1 MRGQLNIK
9 GLMQI
14 KEKQNIN
21 NNQQPE
27 NQRPENQRPES
38 QQQQQKKQTKIL
50 KLSYSKLKLICSKT
64 NLFNSI
70 CAKWTVGLCAGIII
84 SGLLLLIS
92 FGAYYRNR
100 IYQGITI
107 DHVAVGGLTR
117 SEALTKLEQA
127 EPKQVGVV
135 QTRTSS
141 AKQENQHQYPQQKP
155 LNFIPPLTIALQ
167 YQDKQTNLN
176 LAEITQTKD
185 YQLALDH
192 ALSIG
197 RSKNLWHRAQTV
209 YHLIQNPVNIRAH
222 YQLDT
227 TQIKQGI
234 EEFKKQVDQ
243 PGIMPK
249 FELET
254 SGAPASLK
262 FIEGQDELKLDVN
275 STLNNLFTNVQNILS
290 KIEAGNEALDT
301 QTFNEENI
309 NHSNSDTENHDAEAP
324 FSEIPNRKT
333 LNNRE
338 EIEIKAIVQHTKYK
352 LTEDELEAARE
363 KALAMVGQSLDFST
377 QELKENQLP
386 DHPSINKTL
395 NDQQLIGFL
404 TWPSGFNLEQ
414 IQQQVETWAEE
425 IDQPAVDAVFEYDQE
440 NLEVKEFSPH
450 REGIELDRGRT
461 EQQIK
466 DWLQDWLKNF
476 EKENLE
482 KEAEDS
488 GEEPNE
494 EKKLEDSAEELDEE
508 KEGGNEEKKADGE
521 ENNAESSQES
531 NSNPSLHLR
540 KTEPETTLAETN
552 DLGIQELIGFGE
564 SFYYG
569 SIASRVHNVAVAAD
583 KLSLT
588 IVEPQEEFSFV
599 KAIGPVNAATGFRNA
614 YVIRSGSTILEY
626 GGGVCQ
632 VSTTAFRAFLNAG
645 VDITR
650 RLPHSYRVSY
660 YEINQQPG
668 FDATVYTGAVDLRFI
683 NDTPGHLLIYS
694 KADSERRYMIVEVYG
709 TDDGRSTEITNY
721 QKYGYSSPPETQ
733 YIPDPSL
740 APGEM
745 RRVENAV
752 PGIKTSFDWIVRD
765 KNGEVIR
772 EKTFHSNYRAWAARY
787 LVGE

>member
-1 MRGQLNIK
+1 
-9 GLMQI
+9 MQI

-21 NNQQPE
+21 NNQRPENQQPE
-27 NQRPENQRPES
+27 NQQPESQQEKKHETHQESQQPES
-38 QQQQQKKQTKIL
+38 QQQQKNQTKIL
-50 KLSYSKLKLICSKT
+50 GLSCSKLKLICSKT

-70 CAKWTVGLCAGIII
+70 CAKWAVGLCAGIII

-117 SEALTKLEQA
+117 SEALTKLEQT
-127 EPKQVGVV
+127 ESKQVGAV
-135 QTRTSS
+135 QVGASS
-141 AKQENQHQYPQQKP
+141 AKQESQLQYPQQKSP
-155 LNFIPPLTIALQ
+155 NFIPPLTIALK
-167 YQDKQTNLN
+167 YQDKQINLN

-197 RSKNLWHRAQTV
+197 RSKNLWYRAQTV
-209 YHLIQNPVNIRAH
+209 YHLIQNPINIRAH

-227 TQIKQGI
+227 TQIKQAI
-234 EEFKKQVDQ
+234 EEFKKEVDQ

-262 FIEGQDELKLDVN
+262 FIDGQDEIKLDVN
-275 STLNNLFTNVQNILS
+275 STLDNLFTNVQNILS
-290 KIEAGNEALDT
+290 KIEAGNEALGT
-301 QTFNEENI
+301 QAFNEEII
-309 NHSNSDTENHDAEAP
+309 NNSNSDTENPDAEAP
-324 FSEIPNRKT
+324 FSKASNSRA
-333 LNNRE
+333 LNDRE
-338 EIEIKAIVQHTKYK
+338 EIEIQAIIRHTKYR
-352 LTEDELEAARE
+352 LTEDELEAARK
-363 KALAMVGQSLDFST
+363 KALAMVGQSLNFST
-377 QELKENQLP
+377 HQLEEDQLP
-386 DHPSINKTL
+386 DYPTLNKTL
-395 NDQQLIGFL
+395 NDQQLIRFL
-404 TWPSGFNLEQ
+404 SWPSGFNEEQ
-414 IQQQVETWAEE
+414 IEQQVATWAEE
-425 IDQPAVDAVFEYDQE
+425 IDQPAVNAIFEYDQE
-440 NLEVKEFSPH
+440 TLEVKEFSPH
-450 REGIELDRGRT
+450 REGIELDQEQT
-461 EQQIK
+461 KQQIK
-466 DWLQDWLKNF
+466 NWLQDWLKAF
-476 EKENLE
+476 ERENLE
-482 KEAEDS
+482 KAAEDS
-488 GEEPNE
+488 GEVPNG
-494 EKKLEDSAEELDEE
+494 EKR
-508 KEGGNEEKKADGE
+508 ADNGE
-521 ENNAESSQES
+521 SDVENSQEL
-531 NSNPSLHLR
+531 NSNPALHLR

-552 DLGIQELIGFGE
+552 DLGIQEQIGFGE
-564 SFYYG
+564 SFYQG
-569 SIASRVHNVAVAAD
+569 SIASRVHNIALSAD
-583 KLSLT
+583 KLSLN
-588 IVEPQEEFSFV
+588 IIKPGEEFSFV
-599 KAIGPVNAATGFRNA
+599 KAIGPVNAATGFRHA

-632 VSTTAFRAFLNAG
+632 VSTTTFRALLNAG

-668 FDATVYTGAVDLRFI
+668 FDATVYTGAVDLRFV

-694 KADSERRYMIVEVYG
+694 EADSERRYMIVEVYG

-721 QKYGYSSPPETQ
+721 RKYGYTSPPETQ
-733 YIPDPSL
+733 YVPDPSL

-772 EKTFHSNYRAWAARY
+772 EKTFYSNYRAWAARY